1 MFFELNGMNEEA
13 TEVEALYEVVKS
25 AFTEL
30 NMDLKNIVGKA
41 FDCATNFNG
50 LDTQATLKKNED

>member
-1 MFFELNGMNEEA
+1 MSFELDGMNEEA

-41 FDCATNFNG
+41 FDCATNMNG
-50 LDTQATLKKNED
+50 LDTQATLKKNEH